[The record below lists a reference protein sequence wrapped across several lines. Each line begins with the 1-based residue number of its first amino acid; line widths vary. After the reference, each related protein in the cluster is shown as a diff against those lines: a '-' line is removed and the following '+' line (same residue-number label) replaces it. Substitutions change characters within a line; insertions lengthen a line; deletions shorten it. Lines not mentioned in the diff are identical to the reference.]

1 MLHKKIVLAT
11 HNLHKQKEMNSIL
24 SSLGILIVGLDDF
37 PQIGDIEETGTTLLE
52 NAFIKAH
59 AVHQLTGL
67 PAIADDTGLEVDALN
82 GDPGIFSARYAG
94 EKCSYSDNVN
104 KLLKEMEKIPISLRT
119 ARFTTAIAFVSENME
134 LVSEGIVK
142 GTITTSLKGVGG
154 FGYDPVFYVPERKK
168 TYSEM
173 KMNEKNE
180 ISHRGIAIQNMIK
193 LLKFHLPQIF
203 HHMEDTA

>member
-1 MLHKKIVLAT
+1 MAYEIVLAT
-11 HNLHKQKEMNSIL
+11 HNNDKFLEMVEILNHFSITTYSLKNFPEVGEIIEDGLSLKENALIKARSVYQKTKL
-24 SSLGILIVGLDDF
+24 PSLG
-37 PQIGDIEETGTTLLE
+37 
-52 NAFIKAH
+52 
-59 AVHQLTGL
+59 
-67 PAIADDTGLEVDALN
+67 DDTGLEVDALN

-119 ARFTTAIAFVSENME
+119 ARFTTAIAFVSKNME
-134 LVSEGIVK
+134 LVSEGVVK

>member
-1 MLHKKIVLAT
+1 MAYEIVLAT
-11 HNLHKQKEMNSIL
+11 HNNDKLLEMVEILNKFSITIY
-24 SSLGILIVGLDDF
+24 SLKTF
-37 PQIGDIEETGTTLLE
+37 PQIGEINEDGLSLKE
-52 NAFIKAH
+52 NALIKARS
-59 AVHQLTGL
+59 VYQKTKL
-67 PAIADDTGLEVDALN
+67 PSLGDDTGLEVDALN
-82 GDPGIFSARYAG
+82 GAPGIFSARYAG
-94 EKCSYSDNVN
+94 EECSYSDNVN
-104 KLLKEMEKIPISLRT
+104 KLLKEMKKIPTSLRT

-134 LVSEGIVK
+134 LVSEGVVK

-180 ISHRGIAIQNMIK
+180 ISHRGKAIQNMIK
-193 LLKFHLPQIF
+193 LLKVHLPQIF

>member
-1 MLHKKIVLAT
+1 M
-11 HNLHKQKEMNSIL
+11 
-24 SSLGILIVGLDDF
+24 
-37 PQIGDIEETGTTLLE
+37 E
-52 NAFIKAH
+52 N
-59 AVHQLTGL
+59 
-67 PAIADDTGLEVDALN
+67 
-82 GDPGIFSARYAG
+82 
-94 EKCSYSDNVN
+94 
-104 KLLKEMEKIPISLRT
+104 IPISLRT

-134 LVSEGIVK
+134 LVSEGVVK

>member
-1 MLHKKIVLAT
+1 MAYEIVLAT
-11 HNLHKQKEMNSIL
+11 HNNDKFLEMVEILNHFSITTYSLKNFPEVGEIIEDGLSLKENALIKARSVYQKTKL
-24 SSLGILIVGLDDF
+24 PSLG
-37 PQIGDIEETGTTLLE
+37 
-52 NAFIKAH
+52 
-59 AVHQLTGL
+59 
-67 PAIADDTGLEVDALN
+67 DDTGLEVDALN

-134 LVSEGIVK
+134 LVSEGVVK
-142 GTITTSLKGVGG
+142 GIITTSLKGVGG

>member
-1 MLHKKIVLAT
+1 MAYEIVLAT
-11 HNLHKQKEMNSIL
+11 HNNDKLLEMVEILNKFSITIYSLKTFPQVGEIIEDGLSLKENALIKARSVYQKTKL
-24 SSLGILIVGLDDF
+24 PSLG
-37 PQIGDIEETGTTLLE
+37 
-52 NAFIKAH
+52 
-59 AVHQLTGL
+59 
-67 PAIADDTGLEVDALN
+67 DDTGLEVDALN
-82 GDPGIFSARYAG
+82 GEPGIFSARYAG
-94 EKCSYSDNVN
+94 EECSYSDNVN
-104 KLLKEMEKIPISLRT
+104 KLLKEMKKIPASLRT

-134 LVSEGIVK
+134 LVSEGVVK

-180 ISHRGIAIQNMIK
+180 ISHRGKAIQNMIK
-193 LLKFHLPQIF
+193 LLKIHLPQIF

>member
-1 MLHKKIVLAT
+1 MAYEIVLAT
-11 HNLHKQKEMNSIL
+11 HNNDKLLEMVEILNKFSITIYSLKTFPQVGEIIEDGLSLKENALIKARSVYQKTKL
-24 SSLGILIVGLDDF
+24 PSLG
-37 PQIGDIEETGTTLLE
+37 
-52 NAFIKAH
+52 
-59 AVHQLTGL
+59 
-67 PAIADDTGLEVDALN
+67 DDTGLEVDALN
-82 GDPGIFSARYAG
+82 GEPGIFSARYAG
-94 EKCSYSDNVN
+94 EECSYSDNVN
-104 KLLKEMEKIPISLRT
+104 KLLKEMKKIPASLRT

-134 LVSEGIVK
+134 LVSEGVVK

-180 ISHRGIAIQNMIK
+180 ISHRGKAIQNMIK
-193 LLKFHLPQIF
+193 LLKVHLPQIF